1 MKLTAAQ
8 RAISEAY
15 REVFTGRSGAMV
27 LDDLLT
33 FIRSAAVPRD
43 VTALELH
50 AHIMQRVSLQ
60 RRAQLL
66 ALEATTPKRSP
77 IANLEDR

>member
-1 MKLTAAQ
+1 MSLSAQQKLV
-8 RAISEAY
+8 SEAY
-15 REVFTGRSGAMV
+15 RTVFAGRDGAIV

-33 FIRSAAVPRD
+33 FIRSAPVPRE

-50 AHIMQRVSLQ
+50 AHIMQRCSLQ

-66 ALEATTPKRSP
+66 AVEATTPPRRAR
-77 IANLEDR
+77 IANLEE

>member
-1 MKLTAAQ
+1 MRLTATQ
-8 RAISEAY
+8 KLVSDAY
-15 REVFTGRSGAMV
+15 RAVFTGRDGALV
-27 LDDLLT
+27 LDDMLS
-33 FIRSAAVPRD
+33 FIRSAPVPRD

-66 ALEATTPKRSP
+66 AVEATTPRRP
-77 IANLEDR
+77 LIANVEG